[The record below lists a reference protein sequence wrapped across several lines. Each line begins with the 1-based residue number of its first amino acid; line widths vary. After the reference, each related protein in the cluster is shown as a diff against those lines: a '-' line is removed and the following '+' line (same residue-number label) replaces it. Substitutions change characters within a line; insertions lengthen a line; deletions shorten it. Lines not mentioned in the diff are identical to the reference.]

1 MERALF
7 PKRLSGKESA
17 CRCRQDRRCGF
28 DPWVGEIPWR
38 RKCQPIPVFLPEK
51 SHGQRSLVDYSPWT
65 HKESD
70 MTEHKHKDGEG
81 LWREHGVTIAHKG
94 LSEKGLSL
102 IMLFRWFISIYWCFV
117 SQSLRTTGIPIGF
130 SPSKEWEQMY
140 DYIWVLG
147 IFTLSLVSIGW
158 QLVSFLH
165 WYNTTIFMLYK
176 SKALKWTLQWN
187 ISVVVLK

>member
-7 PKRLSGKESA
+7 PKQLSGKESA

-28 DPWVGEIPWR
+28 DSWVGEIPWR

-51 SHGQRSLVDYSPWT
+51 SHAQRSLVDYSPWT

-102 IMLFRWFISIYWCFV
+102 IMFFGWFISINWCFA
-117 SQSLRTTGIPIGF
+117 SQSLRTTGIPIGL

-140 DYIWVLG
+140 DYISVLG

-165 WYNTTIFMLYK
+165 WYNTPIFMLYK
-176 SKALKWTLQWN
+176 SKALKWTLQWY
-187 ISVVVLK
+187 ISMVVLK